1 MGAKR
6 TNRPGISTTDRGFPR
21 ARFRSRGGSFSSRAR
36 YYSGYTP
43 PRGRGRAFRWADAE
57 KPHFRHWENTTPA
70 CTAPHSKVYTEEKG
84 QDKWGSTSSLE
95 YSPLW
100 PSVIVGVYT
109 DLFSYFTTRRGCG
122 SWLFDWRNNWL
133 HQFHIF
139 NRKTC
144 MEIRM
149 GFINQK
155 LCDQYGCT
163 MLSPTGENESVY
175 DFLLSLLTATSLTVK
190 LFN

>member
-1 MGAKR
+1 
-6 TNRPGISTTDRGFPR
+6 
-21 ARFRSRGGSFSSRAR
+21 
-36 YYSGYTP
+36 
-43 PRGRGRAFRWADAE
+43 
-57 KPHFRHWENTTPA
+57 
-70 CTAPHSKVYTEEKG
+70 
-84 QDKWGSTSSLE
+84 
-95 YSPLW
+95 
-100 PSVIVGVYT
+100 
-109 DLFSYFTTRRGCG
+109 
-122 SWLFDWRNNWL
+122 
-133 HQFHIF
+133 
-139 NRKTC
+139 